1 MHACGHDAH
10 MAILLGTAHVLSKL
24 KHLLHGTVKF
34 CFQPAEE
41 LGNGGLVM
49 IKEGIL
55 EKPHV
60 DQAYGLHVWSYEQ
73 TGKVL
78 IKSGM
83 LMAGCCFFHINI
95 HGKGGHGA
103 MPKGTHDAVLASA
116 HLTTQLH
123 HIISRDIN
131 ALENGVVTI
140 GKIESGDANNV
151 IAEKAFLEG
160 SIRWFEQEMYELI
173 TSRMNSICKGV
184 EASYNV
190 TIDLKFFDEST
201 PVINNKQ
208 CYDNVV
214 NAIKQVLP
222 NTEYSLPKCEPTM
235 LAEDFGEFLNKV
247 PGCFFFCWCS
257 TI

>member
-1 MHACGHDAH
+1 
-10 MAILLGTAHVLSKL
+10 
-24 KHLLHGTVKF
+24 
-34 CFQPAEE
+34 
-41 LGNGGLVM
+41 
-49 IKEGIL
+49 
-55 EKPHV
+55 
-60 DQAYGLHVWSYEQ
+60 
-73 TGKVL
+73 
-78 IKSGM
+78 
-83 LMAGCCFFHINI
+83 
-95 HGKGGHGA
+95 

-190 TIDLKFFDEST
+190 TIDLKFFDESR

-247 PGCFFFCWCS
+247 PGCFFFVGARQYDPNSNKPSVAHHTANFSIDEKCLLIGCQLLC
-257 TI
+257 TITLDQLFHDNNEVDKQNQQSNESNENKKLDNNIINKNDPKVQ